1 MPLKRPQ
8 GNNVDSHN
16 KLNGGVV
23 SSSGASL
30 YYEVAKEKI
39 FISRVVLYNY
49 ASREK
54 DLTNAFEKLAEVA
67 RKHDKKKIYCK
78 VGYNIDIDYFL
89 WYCHERELDLKVVL
103 NEDKKVLI
111 PSKDFSFIEKI
122 TWKMTS
128 SEVPP
133 IYVEIFVE

>member
-1 MPLKRPQ
+1 V
-8 GNNVDSHN
+8 GSSE
-16 KLNGGVV
+16 KLNGGIIT
-23 SSSGASL
+23 SAGATL
-30 YYEVAKEKI
+30 HYEVASEKV
-39 FISRVVLYNY
+39 FISRVILYNY
-49 ASREK
+49 ASRER
-54 DLTNAFEKLAEVA
+54 DLTNAFERLIEVA
-67 RKHDKKKIYCK
+67 KKHSKKKIYCK
-78 VGYNIDIDYFL
+78 LGYNIDIDYFL
-89 WYCHERELDLKVVL
+89 WYCHERKLDLKVVL